1 MNKLTKIAGLTA
13 ALMLATSATAMA
25 ADTTI
30 AVILGFTGPL
40 DTLSPPMLASAE
52 LAAKNIN
59 DQGGIN
65 GGNLKI
71 ITGDDNCVTADM
83 ATAAA
88 TQAINDGA
96 VGIIGGMCSGV
107 AMAIANNVTIPNG
120 ILQISPSAT
129 AATYTTLD
137 DKDLVYRTS
146 PSDAYNSEV
155 FAKALVARGVNELG
169 ITYVN
174 NDYGKGLADNFSAAY
189 TAAGGKITATVAHEE
204 GKAEYR
210 AELGQLAAAGS
221 PNLLV
226 LAYANG
232 SGKTVLQQAIESG
245 DFTAYYGADG
255 MVDNVLLEGFAPG
268 ALDGMIAMRP
278 SEPSGAGTDAFNAVA
293 AAGGMTTG
301 STFQQQTYDATFL
314 MALALQKT
322 GGSKDGIAQALR
334 DVATAPGEVILPG
347 EWEKAVGLIA
357 AGTDID
363 YQGASGPV
371 EFDANGDVAGSV
383 VEMTV
388 KDGAFVE
395 VGPLT

>member
-13 ALMLATSATAMA
+13 VATLLSGTAFA
-25 ADTTI
+25 ADTTLG
-30 AVILGFTGPL
+30 VVLGFTGPL

-65 GGNLKI
+65 GGQLKLV
-71 ITGDDNCVTADM
+71 TGDDNCVTADM

-88 TQAINDGA
+88 TQVINDGA
-96 VGIIGGMCSGV
+96 VGVIGGMCSGV
-107 AMAIANNVTIPNG
+107 TAAIANNVTVPNG
-120 ILQISPSAT
+120 VLQISPSAT
-129 AATYTTLD
+129 AATITTLE
-137 DKDLVYRTS
+137 DKDLVFRTS

-155 FAKALVARGVNELG
+155 FAKALFARGVTELG

-189 TAAGGKITATVAHEE
+189 TAAGGKVLANVAHEE

-210 AELGQLAAAGS
+210 AELGQLAAAGAS
-221 PNLLV
+221 NLLV

-255 MVDNVLLEGFAPG
+255 MVDNVLLEVFGG
-268 ALDGMIAMRP
+268 GLDGMTAMRP
-278 SEPSGAGTDAFNAVA
+278 SEPTGAGTEAFNAVA

-334 DVATAPGEVILPG
+334 DVATAPGETILPG
-347 EWEKAVGLIA
+347 EWTKAVDLLA
-357 AGTDID
+357 AGTDIN
-363 YQGASGPV
+363 YEGASGPV
-371 EFDANGDVAGSV
+371 EFDAAGDVAGSV

-388 KDGAFVE
+388 KDGAFAE
-395 VGPLT
+395 VGPLM

>member
-1 MNKLTKIAGLTA
+1 MTKLNKTVGLAA
-13 ALMLATSATAMA
+13 ALLLATSMSAVA

-30 AVILGFTGPL
+30 GVVLGFTGPL

-65 GGNLKI
+65 GGQLKI
-71 ITGDDNCVTADM
+71 VTGDDNCVTADM

-88 TQAINDGA
+88 TQVINDGA
-96 VGIIGGMCSGV
+96 VAILGGMCSGV
-107 AMAIANNVTIPNG
+107 TAAIANNVTIPNG
-120 ILQISPSAT
+120 VLQISPSAT
-129 AATYTTLD
+129 AATITTLAD
-137 DKDLVYRTS
+137 NDLVFRTS

-155 FAKALVARGVNELG
+155 FAKSLFARGVTELG
-169 ITYVN
+169 LTYVN
-174 NDYGKGLADNFSAAY
+174 NDYGKGLADNFTAAY
-189 TAAGGKITATVAHEE
+189 TAAGGKVTASVAHEE

-221 PNLLV
+221 QNLLV

-232 SGKTVLQQAIESG
+232 SGKTVLQQAVESG
-245 DFTAYYGADG
+245 DFTAYFGADG
-255 MVDNVLLEGFAPG
+255 MVDNVLLEGFAAG
-268 ALDGMIAMRP
+268 ALDGLVAMRP
-278 SEPSGAGTDAFNAVA
+278 SEPTGAGTEAFMA
-293 AAGGMTTG
+293 AAQAGGLTTG
-301 STFQQQTYDATFL
+301 STFQQQSYDAAFL
-314 MALALQKT
+314 LALALQKT
-322 GGSKDGIAQALR
+322 GGSKDGISQALR

-347 EWEKAVGLIA
+347 EWKKAVDLIA

-383 VEMTV
+383 VEMKV
-388 KDGAFVE
+388 EGGAFVE
-395 VGPLT
+395 VGPLM

>member
-1 MNKLTKIAGLTA
+1 MTKLNKTVGLAA
-13 ALMLATSATAMA
+13 ALLLATSMSAVA

-30 AVILGFTGPL
+30 GVVLGFTGPL

-65 GGNLKI
+65 GGMLKI
-71 ITGDDNCVTADM
+71 VTGDDNCVTADM

-88 TQAINDGA
+88 TQVINDGA
-96 VGIIGGMCSGV
+96 VAILGGMCSGV
-107 AMAIANNVTIPNG
+107 TAAIANNVTIPNG
-120 ILQISPSAT
+120 VLQISPSAT
-129 AATYTTLD
+129 AATITTLAD
-137 DKDLVYRTS
+137 NDLVFRTS

-155 FAKALVARGVNELG
+155 FAKSLFARGVTELG
-169 ITYVN
+169 LTYVN
-174 NDYGKGLADNFSAAY
+174 NDYGKGLADNFTAAY
-189 TAAGGKITATVAHEE
+189 TAAGGKVTASVAHEE

-221 PNLLV
+221 QNLLV

-232 SGKTVLQQAIESG
+232 SGKTVLQQAVESG
-245 DFTAYYGADG
+245 DFTAYFGADG
-255 MVDNVLLEGFAPG
+255 MVDNVLLEGFNG
-268 ALDGMIAMRP
+268 GLDGLVAMRP
-278 SEPSGAGTDAFNAVA
+278 SEPTGAGTDAFMA
-293 AAGGMTTG
+293 AAQAGGMTTG
-301 STFQQQTYDATFL
+301 STFQQQSYDAAFL
-314 MALALQKT
+314 IALALQKT
-322 GGSKDGIAQALR
+322 GGSKDGISQALR

-347 EWEKAVGLIA
+347 EWKKAVDLIA

-383 VEMTV
+383 VEMKV
-388 KDGAFVE
+388 EGGAFVE
-395 VGPLT
+395 VGPLK

>member
-1 MNKLTKIAGLTA
+1 MKKLTKIAGLTA
-13 ALMLATSATAMA
+13 AAVLLSGTAYA

-30 AVILGFTGPL
+30 GVVLGFTGPL
-40 DTLSPPMLASAE
+40 DTLSPPMLAAAE

-65 GGNLKI
+65 GGQLKI
-71 ITGDDNCVTADM
+71 VTGDDNCVTADM

-88 TQAINDGA
+88 TQAIEAGA
-96 VGIIGGMCSGV
+96 VAILGGMCSGV
-107 AMAIANNVTIPNG
+107 TAAIANNVTVPNG
-120 ILQISPSAT
+120 ILTISPSAT
-129 AATYTTLD
+129 AATITTLE
-137 DKDLVYRTS
+137 DKDLMFRTS
-146 PSDAYNSEV
+146 PSDAYNAAV
-155 FAKALVARGVNELG
+155 FAKNLFARGVAEIG

-174 NDYGKGLADNFSAAY
+174 NDYGKGLANDFAAAY
-189 TAAGGKITATVAHEE
+189 EAAGGKILANVAHEE

-210 AELGQLAAAGS
+210 AELGQLAAAGAA
-221 PNLLV
+221 NLAV
-226 LAYANG
+226 FAYANG

-245 DFTAYYGADG
+245 DFSAYYGADG

-268 ALDGMIAMRP
+268 ALDGFTAMRP
-278 SEPSGAGTDAFNAVA
+278 SEPTGAGTDAFNAAA
-293 AAGGMTTG
+293 AAGALTTG
-301 STFQQQTYDATFL
+301 STFQQQSYDAAFL
-314 MALALQKT
+314 IALALQKN

-347 EWEKAVGLIA
+347 EWKKAVDLLA

-371 EFDANGDVAGSV
+371 EFDAAGDVAGSV

-395 VGPLT
+395 VGPLS

>member
-1 MNKLTKIAGLTA
+1 MNKLSKIAGLTA
-13 ALMLATSATAMA
+13 VATLLSGTALA
-25 ADTTI
+25 ADTTLG
-30 AVILGFTGPL
+30 VVLGFTGPL

-65 GGNLKI
+65 GGQLKI
-71 ITGDDNCVTADM
+71 ISGDDNCVTADM

-88 TQAINDGA
+88 TQVINDGA
-96 VGIIGGMCSGV
+96 VAIIGGMCSGV
-107 AMAIANNVTIPNG
+107 TAAIANNVTVPSG

-129 AATYTTLD
+129 AATITTLED
-137 DKDLVYRTS
+137 NDLVYRTS

-155 FAKALVARGVNELG
+155 FAKALFARGVTELG

-189 TAAGGKITATVAHEE
+189 TAAGGKVTANVAHEE

-221 PNLLV
+221 QNLLV

-232 SGKTVLQQAIESG
+232 SGKTVLQQAVESG

-255 MVDNVLLEGFAPG
+255 MVDNVLLEGFNG
-268 ALDGMIAMRP
+268 GLDGMTAMRP
-278 SEPSGAGTDAFNAVA
+278 SEPSGAGTDAFNAAA

-314 MALALQKT
+314 AALALQKT

-347 EWEKAVGLIA
+347 EWKKAVDLIA
-357 AGTDID
+357 AGTDIN
-363 YQGASGPV
+363 YEGASGPV
-371 EFDANGDVAGSV
+371 EFDAAGDVAGSV
-383 VEMTV
+383 VEMKV
-388 KDGAFVE
+388 ESGAFVE
-395 VGPLT
+395 VGPLK

>member
-1 MNKLTKIAGLTA
+1 VA
-13 ALMLATSATAMA
+13 A
-25 ADTTI
+25 
-30 AVILGFTGPL
+30 
-40 DTLSPPMLASAE
+40 
-52 LAAKNIN
+52 
-59 DQGGIN
+59 
-65 GGNLKI
+65 
-71 ITGDDNCVTADM
+71 
-83 ATAAA
+83 
-88 TQAINDGA
+88 
-96 VGIIGGMCSGV
+96 
-107 AMAIANNVTIPNG
+107 AIANNVTVPNG

-129 AATYTTLD
+129 AATITTLED
-137 DKDLVYRTS
+137 NDLVYRTS

-155 FAKALVARGVNELG
+155 FAKALFARGITELG

-174 NDYGKGLADNFSAAY
+174 NDYGKGLSDNFAAAY
-189 TAAGGKITATVAHEE
+189 TAAGGTITANVAHEE

-221 PNLLV
+221 QNLLV

-232 SGKTVLQQAIESG
+232 SGKTVLQQAVESG
-245 DFTAYYGADG
+245 DFTAYFGADG
-255 MVDNVLLEGFAPG
+255 MVDNVLLEGFNG
-268 ALDGMIAMRP
+268 GLDGLTAMRP
-278 SEPSGAGTDAFNAVA
+278 SEPTGEGTTAFNAVA
-293 AAGGMTTG
+293 EAGGMTLG

-322 GGSKDGIAQALR
+322 GGSKEGIAQALR

-371 EFDANGDVAGSV
+371 EFDAAGDVAGSV

-388 KDGAFVE
+388 RDGAFTE
-395 VGPLT
+395 VGPLQ

>member
-13 ALMLATSATAMA
+13 MAALLSGTAYA

-30 AVILGFTGPL
+30 GVVLGFTGPL
-40 DTLSPPMLASAE
+40 DTLAPPMLASAE

-65 GGNLKI
+65 GGQLKLV
-71 ITGDDNCVTADM
+71 TGDDNCVTADM

-88 TQAINDGA
+88 TQTINDGA
-96 VGIIGGMCSGV
+96 VAILGGMCSGV
-107 AMAIANNVTIPNG
+107 TAAIANNVSIPNG
-120 ILQISPSAT
+120 LLLISPSAT
-129 AATYTTLD
+129 AATITTLED
-137 DKDLVYRTS
+137 NDLVYRTS
-146 PSDAYNSEV
+146 PSDAYNAEV
-155 FAKALVARGVNELG
+155 FANNLFARGVTELG

-174 NDYGKGLADNFSAAY
+174 NDYGKGLADNFSAAFV
-189 TAAGGKITATVAHEE
+189 AAGGKVTANVAHEE

-221 PNLLV
+221 QNLVV

-245 DFTAYYGADG
+245 DFTAYFGADG
-255 MVDNVLLEGFAPG
+255 MVDNVLLEGFG
-268 ALDGMIAMRP
+268 GGLDGFTAMRP
-278 SEPSGAGTDAFNAVA
+278 SEPSGAGTAAFTAVA
-293 AAGGMTTG
+293 EAGGLTLG
-301 STFQQQTYDATFL
+301 STFQQQSYDALFL

-322 GGSKDGIAQALR
+322 GGSKDGVAQALR

-347 EWEKAVGLIA
+347 EWQKAVELIA
-357 AGTDID
+357 AGTDIN
-363 YQGASGPV
+363 YEGASGPV
-371 EFDANGDVAGSV
+371 EFDAAGDVAGSV

-395 VGPLT
+395 VGPLQ

>member
-13 ALMLATSATAMA
+13 VATLLSGTAFA
-25 ADTTI
+25 ADTTLG
-30 AVILGFTGPL
+30 VVLGFTGPL

-65 GGNLKI
+65 GGQLKLV
-71 ITGDDNCVTADM
+71 TGDDNCVTADM

-88 TQAINDGA
+88 TQVINDGA
-96 VGIIGGMCSGV
+96 VGVIGGMCSGV
-107 AMAIANNVTIPNG
+107 TAAIANNVTVPNG
-120 ILQISPSAT
+120 VLQISPSAT
-129 AATYTTLD
+129 AATITTLE
-137 DKDLVYRTS
+137 DKDLVFRTS

-155 FAKALVARGVNELG
+155 FAKALFARGVTELG

-189 TAAGGKITATVAHEE
+189 TAAGGKVLANVAHEE

-210 AELGQLAAAGS
+210 AELGQLAAAGAS
-221 PNLLV
+221 NLLV

-255 MVDNVLLEGFAPG
+255 MVDNVLLEGFG
-268 ALDGMIAMRP
+268 GGLDGMTAMRP
-278 SEPSGAGTDAFNAVA
+278 SEPTGAGTEAFNAVA

-334 DVATAPGEVILPG
+334 DVATAPGETILPG
-347 EWEKAVGLIA
+347 EWKKAVDLLA
-357 AGTDID
+357 AGTDIN
-363 YQGASGPV
+363 YEGASGPV
-371 EFDANGDVAGSV
+371 EFDAAGDVAGSV

-388 KDGAFVE
+388 KDGAFAE
-395 VGPLT
+395 VGPLM